1 MLEESTGGRWL
12 TRGWE
17 APSPIV
23 LLLCSQLK
31 QPRVR
36 GRPCCGG
43 RPNTE
48 LNEVLWDSLPPSVPP
63 PMLTFSID
71 RGYGRRDVHD
81 AGRRR
86 TELRGTLSL
95 SSSTLCG
102 GVPSAR
108 GLITRGQ
115 TFGGVKSYSGH
126 REISLHK
133 PKDKPRSHCATNPCV
148 VGLGAALGA
157 VGCSREGGFDLR
169 TYRTKRFVVL
179 VGWCLWCDRARARRE
194 RCGRRRARKICSSA
208 GRRQKTYPFFFSS
221 IASPST
227 LPIQSIALPPC
238 SSSDG
243 PSVMRMGMPLGFSAI
258 S

>member
-1 MLEESTGGRWL
+1 LLEESTGGRWL

-36 GRPCCGG
+36 GRSCCGG

-71 RGYGRRDVHD
+71 RRYGRRDVHD

-169 TYRTKRFVVL
+169 TYRTTTICCVGWLVFVV
-179 VGWCLWCDRARARRE
+179 W
-194 RCGRRRARKICSSA
+194 SSA
-208 GRRQKTYPFFFSS
+208 CETREMWKKVSEEDLLFSLT
-221 IASPST
+221 ASKDLS
-227 LPIQSIALPPC
+227 LFL
-238 SSSDG
+238 
-243 PSVMRMGMPLGFSAI
+243 
-258 S
+258 